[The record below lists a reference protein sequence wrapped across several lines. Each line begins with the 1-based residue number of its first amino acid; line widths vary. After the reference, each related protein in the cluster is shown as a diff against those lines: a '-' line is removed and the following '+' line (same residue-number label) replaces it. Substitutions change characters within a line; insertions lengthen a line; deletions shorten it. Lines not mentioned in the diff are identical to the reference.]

1 MRFLIKIPSHTFFSF
16 FFLIGIAGIVGC
28 SASKTVSNHSKNDNF
43 GRTRLI
49 EATIEQDENRVI
61 SLIELEPESI
71 NQIDLFGMTAL
82 HYAAAS
88 GNERLFRRLLFS
100 GANPK
105 IKDYNGETVIH
116 KFARVPIVA
125 PIEYLKTQGLRLDE
139 SNKKGETPLHIAA
152 SLWNTAQIE
161 RFLKYGA
168 NPNIQNFS
176 GKTALHLAIERFPDK
191 DSLNIMQLKADL
203 ARERDTTKIGYWL
216 LTKRKFKNSW
226 KSIKTFFSDFP
237 NQFKPKPPPLYN
249 EADGLKSVELLLDA
263 PIKTHL
269 RDKNRQ
275 TALAI
280 ARKKAHYALTKIL
293 IQRGLFNES
302 DF

>member
-1 MRFLIKIPSHTFFSF
+1 MRFLSKIAPQPFFSF
-16 FFLIGIAGIVGC
+16 FFLIGIVGIVAC
-28 SASKTVSNHSKNDNF
+28 SASKTASNQSKKDNF

-61 SLIELEPESI
+61 SLMQLEPENI
-71 NQIDLFGMTAL
+71 NQTDLFGMTAL
-82 HYAAAS
+82 HYAASS
-88 GNERLFRRLLFS
+88 GNERLFRRLLFK
-100 GANPK
+100 GANPN
-105 IKDYNGETVIH
+105 IKDSNGETVIH
-116 KFARVPIVA
+116 KFARVPLLA

-161 RFLKYGA
+161 RFITQGA

-176 GKTALHLAIERFPDK
+176 GKTALHLAIERFPDQ
-191 DSLNIMQLKADL
+191 DSLNVIQLKADL

-226 KSIKTFFSDFP
+226 KSIKTFFSEFP
-237 NQFKPKPPPLYN
+237 NQFKPKPPPLYI
-249 EADGLKSVELLLDA
+249 ESDGLKSVELLLDA
-263 PIKTHL
+263 PTKIHL

-280 ARKKAHYALTKIL
+280 AQKKAHYPLTKFL
-293 IQRGLFNES
+293 IKRGLFNES